1 MRLKRGAPANVR
13 PLRLTPVDH
22 VSALQRTAGNK
33 ATTALL
39 AGITGQSARL
49 SNKVLAKVSDP
60 GATIRRLPAPP
71 AYDKCAATGVPHIDL
86 KIENGRQ
93 RAIDYVQVAIRALK
107 GDPDAP
113 SADAAY
119 KTALTRHF
127 SGPGSDARA
136 TIRKNFENILTIL
149 KSASRIMCASTKD
162 ELALCATKSALFG
175 FVMKG
180 GDTITVCPNIADEPI
195 RCRAIG
201 LIHEAAHILGVGAGA
216 THPPYRGTEEY
227 PWPGSR
233 SKRPAGQTAAVRL
246 DNPDAYAYFA
256 AQVWREVDTSCP
268 PALQLEQVII
278 IEDTAPKP

>member
-1 MRLKRGAPANVR
+1 MRPKLGASADTR
-13 PLRLTPVDH
+13 RLRRTSIDH

-33 ATTALL
+33 ATTAWL
-39 AGITGQSARL
+39 AGLSRQAARL
-49 SNKVLAKVSDP
+49 SNKVLAKVSEP
-60 GATIRRLPAPP
+60 GAAIRRAPTPP
-71 AYDKCAATGVPHIDL
+71 AYDKCAATGVSQINL

-119 KTALTRHF
+119 RTALTRHF
-127 SGPGSDARA
+127 SSPGADTRA
-136 TIRKNFENILTIL
+136 TIRKSFEGILTIL
-149 KSASRIMCASTKD
+149 KSATRIRCASTKD
-162 ELALCATKSALFG
+162 ELALCATKTALFG

-180 GDTITVCPNIADEPI
+180 GDTITVCPNIADEAI

-201 LIHEAAHILGVGAGA
+201 LIHEAAHILGIGAGA
-216 THPPYRGTEEY
+216 THPPYRGTDEY

-233 SKRPAGQTAAVRL
+233 AKRPAGQTAAVRL

-256 AQVWREVDTSCP
+256 AQVWRESDTSCP